1 MKNMEKWCAL
11 ALSFI
16 VATGG
21 IVACGQAENVKE
33 QKQAAITDM
42 KEDKTDKD
50 IFPVSD
56 AETGKEDMQE
66 ETVQKTTTEKKPS
79 EEKQA
84 ASISKK
90 EEKKSTSSSEKSS
103 SQKKPSNNQSTS
115 NTDSVKPEKKPSTSS
130 KPNGTSKP
138 NKPSKPSND
147 GNSVKPQK
155 PSHTHK
161 WVAVTKEVYHE
172 ATGHYEK
179 VLVKKAWTEKI
190 PIFETVP
197 VEICNTCGADITNVD
212 ISAHVKK
219 HMLAG
224 EDKGGHRTEYK
235 KKQTGTKT
243 IEHPAEYKD
252 KWVEDSKAWTETVT
266 TGYKCSCGAK
276 K

>member
-21 IVACGQAENVKE
+21 IVACGQAENVKD

-50 IFPVSD
+50 IFQVSD
-56 AETGKEDMQE
+56 AETGKEDMHE

-84 ASISKK
+84 ASLSKK
-90 EEKKSTSSSEKSS
+90 EEKKPTSSSEKSS

-115 NTDSVKPEKKPSTSS
+115 NTGSVKLEKKPSTSS

-190 PIFETVP
+190 PIFETVA

-212 ISAHVKK
+212 IPAHIKK
-219 HMLAG
+219 HALAG
-224 EDKGGHRTEYK
+224 EGGSHRTEYRE
-235 KKQTGTKT
+235 KQTGTK
-243 IEHPAEYKD
+243 IVEHPAEYKD

>member
-21 IVACGQAENVKE
+21 IAACGQAENVKD

-50 IFPVSD
+50 IFQVSN
-56 AETGKEDMQE
+56 AESEKEDIQE
-66 ETVQKTTTEKKPS
+66 EMVQKTTTEKKPS

-84 ASISKK
+84 ASLSKK
-90 EEKKSTSSSEKSS
+90 EEKKPTSSSEKSS

-115 NTDSVKPEKKPSTSS
+115 NTGSVKPEKKPSTSS
-130 KPNGTSKP
+130 KPN
-138 NKPSKPSND
+138 NPSKPSND

-190 PIFETVP
+190 PIYETVCLS
-197 VEICNTCGADITNVD
+197 ICTVCGEDVTGNT
-212 ISAHVKK
+212 SAHAKQ
-219 HMLAG
+219 HALAG
-224 EDKGGHRTEYK
+224 EGGGHRTEYR

-243 IEHPAEYKD
+243 VEHPAEYKD

-266 TGYKCSCGAK
+266 TGYKCSCGATK
-276 K
+276 

>member
-66 ETVQKTTTEKKPS
+66 ETVQKTTTEKKLS

-190 PIFETVP
+190 PIYETVCLS
-197 VEICNTCGADITNVD
+197 ICNTCGEDITGNVREH
-212 ISAHVKK
+212 IKK
-219 HMLAG
+219 HTLAG
-224 EDKGGHRTEYK
+224 EGGSHRTEYK
-235 KKQTGTKT
+235 EKQTGTKT
-243 IEHPAEYKD
+243 VEHPAEYKD

>member
-21 IVACGQAENVKE
+21 IAACGQAENVKD

-50 IFPVSD
+50 IFQVSN
-56 AETGKEDMQE
+56 AESEKEDIQE
-66 ETVQKTTTEKKPS
+66 EMVQKTTTEKKPS
-79 EEKQA
+79 EEKEA
-84 ASISKK
+84 ANISTK
-90 EEKKSTSSSEKSS
+90 EEKKSTSSSKKSS
-103 SQKKPSNNQSTS
+103 SQKKPSNTQSTS
-115 NTDSVKPEKKPSTSS
+115 NTGSVKPEKKPSTSS

-190 PIFETVP
+190 PIYETVCLS
-197 VEICNTCGADITNVD
+197 ICNVCGADVTGNT
-212 ISAHVKK
+212 SAHAKQ
-219 HMLAG
+219 HALAG
-224 EDKGGHRTEYK
+224 EGGGHRTEYR

-243 IEHPAEYKD
+243 VEHPAEYKD

-266 TGYKCSCGAK
+266 TGYKCSCGATK
-276 K
+276 

>member
-1 MKNMEKWCAL
+1 M
-11 ALSFI
+11 
-16 VATGG
+16 
-21 IVACGQAENVKE
+21 
-33 QKQAAITDM
+33 
-42 KEDKTDKD
+42 
-50 IFPVSD
+50 
-56 AETGKEDMQE
+56 
-66 ETVQKTTTEKKPS
+66 
-79 EEKQA
+79 
-84 ASISKK
+84 
-90 EEKKSTSSSEKSS
+90 
-103 SQKKPSNNQSTS
+103 
-115 NTDSVKPEKKPSTSS
+115 KPEKKPTTS
-130 KPNGTSKP
+130 SKP